1 VGGVVFEQIGNIIGG
16 DEIINTNKLEIRILD
31 TRPKNEATDTTES
44 VDGDSYFCHEKNSF
58 AAAISLGTIK
68 KKQSE
73 N

>member
-1 VGGVVFEQIGNIIGG
+1 
-16 DEIINTNKLEIRILD
+16 LD
-31 TRPKNEATDTTES
+31 TGPKNEATDTTKS